1 MFTCVEFELQN
12 TTEVTFQ
19 SSTVKWS
26 YPLMLV
32 DRLIFELLT
41 LDQGGISR
49 TDPLLGYSSKYQE
62 CLLVF
67 RWIRTFCKVLFWS

>member
-1 MFTCVEFELQN
+1 
-12 TTEVTFQ
+12 
-19 SSTVKWS
+19 
-26 YPLMLV
+26 MLV

-67 RWIRTFCKVLFWS
+67 DGLGHFAKFSFGHEI